1 MKYIISNTK
10 GIDGV
15 SNTIINTTDDV
26 KEVNKIINDYIKSI
40 EFKSYY
46 WRTLIFE
53 DEYKYIIDYGSYSDF
68 IRISCDT
75 QESFKDYLTKN

>member
-46 WRTLIFE
+46 
-53 DEYKYIIDYGSYSDF
+53 
-68 IRISCDT
+68 
-75 QESFKDYLTKN
+75 

>member
-10 GIDGV
+10 GIDSV

-40 EFKSYY
+40 DFKSYY
-46 WRTLIFE
+46 
-53 DEYKYIIDYGSYSDF
+53 
-68 IRISCDT
+68 
-75 QESFKDYLTKN
+75 